1 MMSFILNV
9 KDWFV
14 TAASTIRDWFVTYPW
29 LYAVAACAVVLIAVI
44 IAVGV
49 IGAKRRKR
57 RRKERTELSATAS
70 PEEQSTE
77 TTAEEAAVETAPE
90 EQVVEPVIEKVQ
102 STETTAEERTE
113 TSPVHEE
120 AKEPEAAIGQYTT
133 ETEAPRAVAD
143 SVAVKEQTPVR
154 ADEQPLPPGST
165 VRTADSEGWYVRT
178 LYNRSF
184 EAKLIQSDDTVKEFY
199 SVLKNE
205 LLAYD
210 AVARISWKHEAF
222 RFGRSNRAKFVIRGK
237 TLCLCLAL
245 DPAAYSESKYLVDDM
260 SRFVSFAKTPL
271 LYRIKNK
278 RRCRY
283 AAELIAELFG
293 SENRTEREEENF
305 ADIPY
310 RDTPTLVEEGL
321 IKVVRTERVRIVE
334 NQIPVSEVDVEDEED
349 MGFEDE
355 VDEMDEVEASEV
367 GGLMADDFAKC
378 LISEGS
384 AVSDKTRQC
393 IVNVD
398 ILGKYF
404 EEGETVNLAA
414 LKERV
419 PFIDKKA
426 TYVKVLARG
435 VLGKALVVVADDFS
449 LEAVKMIALTGGRPV
464 RNRRK

>member
-1 MMSFILNV
+1 MMSFILSV
-9 KDWFV
+9 K
-14 TAASTIRDWFVTYPW
+14 DWFVTYPW

-57 RRKERTELSATAS
+57 RRKERAELSATAS

-90 EQVVEPVIEKVQ
+90 EQAIEPVIEKVQ

-113 TSPVHEE
+113 TSPAHEE
-120 AKEPEAAIGQYTT
+120 AKEPEA
-133 ETEAPRAVAD
+133 EAPRAVAD
-143 SVAVKEQTPVR
+143 SAALKEQTPAR

-184 EAKLIQSDDTVKEFY
+184 EAKLIQSDDAVKEFY